1 MLKYLFKRLIQS
13 TIVMFGITIIVFLI
27 IHLAPGDPVEAM
39 LALDPNASQ
48 EDIELKREVLGLN
61 QPIHIQYL
69 KYMKGVLKGD
79 FGTSIQYERP
89 VTDLISER
97 MWNTFGITFTALS
110 ISILIAV
117 PIGVISATKQYSKF
131 DYSTTTFAFFGV
143 SIPSFFFGLLL
154 MKVFS
159 VNLGIL
165 PSSGMQ
171 TAGNNFTGIE
181 KIVDY
186 LIHGIMPITVLA
198 LINVARF
205 TRFTRSSMLEVI
217 KQDYI
222 RTARAKGLK
231 RKVVIYK
238 HALRNAMI
246 PVITVIGASIAY
258 LFSGALIVETV
269 FSWPGLGRMI
279 YSSTMSRDYYIM
291 MGINIF
297 IAFLVILGNL
307 LADLLYS
314 LVDPR
319 IKFD

>member
-1 MLKYLFKRLIQS
+1 MIKYLSKRLIQS
-13 TIVMFGITIIVFLI
+13 LIVMFGITIIVFLI
-27 IHLAPGDPVEAM
+27 IQLAPGDPIEAM
-39 LALDPNASQ
+39 LALNPNSSQ
-48 EDIELKREVLGLN
+48 EDIELKKEALGLN
-61 QPIHIQYL
+61 RPIYIQYL
-69 KYMKGVLKGD
+69 KYMQGVLKGD

-89 VTDLISER
+89 VKDLIAER
-97 MWNTFGITFTALS
+97 MWNTFGITFTALT
-110 ISILIAV
+110 ISVLIAV
-117 PIGVISATKQYSKF
+117 PIGVISATRQYSRF
-131 DYSTTTFAFFGV
+131 DYATTTFAFFGV

-154 MKVFS
+154 MKIFS
-159 VNLGIL
+159 VNLGVL

-171 TAGNNFTGIE
+171 TAGNNFTGID
-181 KIVDY
+181 KIIDY
-186 LIHGIMPITVLA
+186 LIHGIMPVTVLA

-231 RKVVIYK
+231 EKVIIYK

-246 PVITVIGASIAY
+246 PVITVIGSSIAY

-279 YSSTMSRDYYIM
+279 YSSTMARDYYIM

-307 LADLLYS
+307 LADLLYA

-319 IKFD
+319 IKFN

>member
-13 TIVMFGITIIVFLI
+13 TVVMFGITIIVFLI

-48 EDIELKREVLGLN
+48 EDIELKKEVLGLN

-69 KYMKGVLKGD
+69 KYMQGVFKGD

-181 KIVDY
+181 KIIDY